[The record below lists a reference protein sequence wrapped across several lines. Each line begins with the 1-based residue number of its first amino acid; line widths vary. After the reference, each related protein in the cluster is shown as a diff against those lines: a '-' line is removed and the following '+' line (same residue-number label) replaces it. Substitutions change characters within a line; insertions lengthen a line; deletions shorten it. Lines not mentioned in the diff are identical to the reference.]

1 MIRRSPCELY
11 IKFLLCHPDGYTID
25 TARAIVYK
33 QQLDWADDSY
43 ALGLKDR
50 MNIPVPFY
58 PMNLAH
64 KPSVRFVHKEKL
76 AGFFTPD
83 EPARNAHKF
92 VQDARAKETIE
103 TMALAKDP
111 PAFIAHRLRTLGI
124 PCKVLDVQ
132 RYLTYYWDLNLVDT
146 LEINALLQMR
156 REAVLAYPSGPNN
169 EPTVHD
175 RMQYAALNKVK
186 YRDPRS
192 MVLSMPVSPIAGL
205 MNQLRQGIMPK
216 RVELAAVAKAAQM
229 AATFRVFEATMVGGP
244 GGGAATRD
252 YALGAK
258 MMGELIQELGSP
270 EAELQKGLQQLAL
283 KNEDAHLPLLSELSG
298 GNHTTDLQPVAAEA
312 VEEVEDEPGT

>member
-11 IKFLLCHPDGYTID
+11 IKFLLCHPDAYSLD
-25 TARAIVYK
+25 AARAIIYK
-33 QQLDWADDSY
+33 QQLDWVDDNY
-43 ALGLKDR
+43 AKGLKDR
-50 MNIPVPFY
+50 MAVPNPFY
-58 PMNLAH
+58 PTNLAH

-83 EPARNAHKF
+83 EPARIAHTLL
-92 VQDARAKETIE
+92 QDARAKETIE
-103 TMALAKDP
+103 TMALTRDQ
-111 PAFIAHRLRTLGI
+111 PAFISHRLRTMGI
-124 PCKVLDVQ
+124 HSTVLAVQ
-132 RYLTYYWDLNLVDT
+132 RYLTYYWDLRLVDT

-156 REAVLAYPSGPNN
+156 REVVLAFPSGPNN

-186 YRDPRS
+186 YRDPRA

-283 KNEDAHLPLLSELSG
+283 KNEDARLPLLSDLSG
-298 GNHTTDLQPVAAEA
+298 GSHTTDLQPAAEA
-312 VEEVEDEPGT
+312 TAEEIEDDPGT